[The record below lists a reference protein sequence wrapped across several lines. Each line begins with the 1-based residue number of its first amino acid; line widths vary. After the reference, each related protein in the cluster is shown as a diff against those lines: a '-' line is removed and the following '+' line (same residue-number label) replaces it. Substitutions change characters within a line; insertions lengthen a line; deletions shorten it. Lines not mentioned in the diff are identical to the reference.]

1 MASVDIDPVDI
12 TNMQTRPDIWTA
24 AGTTDWTM
32 NGEIGMRILMLQ
44 LADQYDKIFDPATGK
59 NGVDVVE
66 VPGTAIKADAL
77 QSDSTVE
84 NLGTIAGE
92 TYGNLDYLSEAD
104 WMPKDLIH

>member
-1 MASVDIDPVDI
+1 M
-12 TNMQTRPDIWTA
+12 
-24 AGTTDWTM
+24 
-32 NGEIGMRILMLQ
+32 
-44 LADQYDKIFDPATGK
+44 
-59 NGVDVVE
+59 DVVE

-77 QSDSTVE
+77 QPDSTVE